1 LYDQT
6 LRVTGEAGAQ
16 RDLLVLNPGY
26 PDPTGGVAA
35 TVLGSGRVQ
44 ADPDLEMP
52 YVQQASIGLER
63 AVTQTLT
70 LQASYMWMRGYNQLR
85 SRNLNAPDE
94 LGVRPEPG
102 IGTVTQIESTGRSAT
117 DRLNVNALY
126 RLSERRTFI
135 NVNYTWSTV
144 RNHANNPLSLPA
156 DSRNPDAEWG
166 PAAQDVRHR
175 FNATVN
181 IGLPLGVR
189 ANISGTAQSA
199 APYTITTGQDDNR
212 DGVSND
218 RPAGISR
225 NSARGAARYDM
236 NVRFSRG
243 FGFGGDREGQGGGPG
258 GGPVI
263 IAGGNAGGPGG
274 GGPGGGGQGRGGGF
288 GGPGAGEGNE
298 RFRLEFY
305 MQGFNILNRTNFV
318 NFSGNLQSPFFGTPT
333 SAAQARRVEV
343 GMQFRF

>member
-1 LYDQT
+1 
-6 LRVTGEAGAQ
+6 V
-16 RDLLVLNPGY
+16 
-26 PDPTGGVAA
+26 
-35 TVLGSGRVQ
+35 
-44 ADPDLEMP
+44 
-52 YVQQASIGLER
+52 
-63 AVTQTLT
+63 
-70 LQASYMWMRGYNQLR
+70 
-85 SRNLNAPDE
+85 NAPDE
-94 LGVRPEPG
+94 LGLRPEPG
-102 IGTVTQIESTGRSAT
+102 IGTVTQIESTGRSAS
-117 DRLNVNALY
+117 DRINVNALY

-144 RNHANNPLSLPA
+144 RNHANSPLSLPA

-175 FNATVN
+175 FNATLN

-189 ANISGTAQSA
+189 ANIGGTAQSA
-199 APYTITTGQDDNR
+199 APYTITTGRDDNR

-218 RPAGISR
+218 RPAGIGR

-243 FGFGGDREGQGGGPG
+243 FGFGGDREDQRGGPG
-258 GGPVI
+258 GGGPVV

-274 GGPGGGGQGRGGGF
+274 GPGGGGQGGGGGVGGF
-288 GGPGAGEGNE
+288 GGGEGNE

-305 MQGFNILNRTNFV
+305 VQGFNILNRTNFV

-333 SAAQARRVEV
+333 SAAQARRAEV

>member
-1 LYDQT
+1 
-6 LRVTGEAGAQ
+6 
-16 RDLLVLNPGY
+16 
-26 PDPTGGVAA
+26 
-35 TVLGSGRVQ
+35 
-44 ADPDLEMP
+44 M
-52 YVQQASIGLER
+52 
-63 AVTQTLT
+63 
-70 LQASYMWMRGYNQLR
+70 
-85 SRNLNAPDE
+85 
-94 LGVRPEPG
+94 
-102 IGTVTQIESTGRSAT
+102 
-117 DRLNVNALY
+117 
-126 RLSERRTFI
+126 
-135 NVNYTWSTV
+135 
-144 RNHANNPLSLPA
+144 RNHADNPLSLPA

-189 ANISGTAQSA
+189 ANVSGTAQSA

-218 RPAGISR
+218 RPAGVGR

-243 FGFGGDREGQGGGPG
+243 FGFGGVREGQRGPWWRARRHCRR
-258 GGPVI
+258 GP
-263 IAGGNAGGPGG
+263 G
-274 GGPGGGGQGRGGGF
+274 GGPGGGGQGGGGF
-288 GGPGAGEGNE
+288 GGPGGDDGNE

-305 MQGFNILNRTNFV
+305 VQGFNILNRTNFV